1 MQQSIDISH
10 PPGPQQQT
18 SRCGYCAMAH
28 AGTDGRALY
37 RYIDPAPHT
46 RPMREVPI
54 NAVDSWSNPQKL
66 ARTKIIRLTVTERR
80 RRIHGSG
87 VLAAFLECRWR
98 LASGRVHSA
107 KHKATIWCLSIRPV
121 FSNINA
127 AMTKYCDA
135 NSLRFGPSARGQ
147 VHNV

>member
-1 MQQSIDISH
+1 MQQSIEISH

-37 RYIDPAPHT
+37 RYIDPAQHT

-66 ARTKIIRLTVTERR
+66 ARTKIILLTVTERR

-87 VLAAFLECRWR
+87 VLAAFLACRCR
-98 LASGRVHSA
+98 LAA

-127 AMTKYCDA
+127 AMIKCCDA